1 MQTPIYPNLP
11 VTHRPQ
17 LTKSTDQWSRIQRM
31 TSFSIDLA
39 DDTAATL
46 REIAEVTAETPDT
59 LIRRAVEEL
68 VADYVDGRIAL
79 QRLADPSDAVISSAE
94 LRRRLAD

>member
-1 MQTPIYPNLP
+1 
-11 VTHRPQ
+11 
-17 LTKSTDQWSRIQRM
+17 M